1 MDQIG
6 NLIGCVNGPSNES
19 KCAGQTLPLSDS
31 GVQAFVGQ
39 IISIATSFITI
50 AAGYLGLGY
59 NYLLALNAGR
69 CAIANGFY
77 NVWYLMA
84 AVMYLANQF
93 NLGGQIQMY
102 FNMAYPYVCG
112 CYYYASKVS
121 AGGTNNKQLAQKIA
135 VYFSSCDEAGM
146 ILNNCT
152 YSNGTVYQAIYCP
165 S

>member
-6 NLIGCVNGPSNES
+6 KLLSCVNGPTDESNC
-19 KCAGQTLPLSDS
+19 KGQSLTLSDS

-39 IISIATSFITI
+39 IISIATSFITV
-50 AAGYLGLGY
+50 AAGYLNLTD

-77 NVWYLMA
+77 NVWYLLA

-93 NLGGQIQMY
+93 GLAGQIKMY
-102 FNMAYPYVCG
+102 FNQAYPYVCG

-146 ILNNCT
+146 VLNNCT
-152 YSNGTVYQAIYCP
+152 RSDGSVYQAVYCQ
-165 S
+165 